1 MNDERVRADLDQAA
15 WLLPDEFVWEAS
27 PQPGVERVKLD
38 RVGGEVAVATSLV
51 RYAAGSAFPPHGH
64 PLGEEYIVLEG
75 EFADEHGRHPAGTYV
90 RNPPGSHHTPYSDP
104 GCLIFVKLR
113 QMATDD
119 ARHQVEALNCSPPAV
134 GWASHLLHAHGRER
148 VWSVRAAAGE
158 RVVFPGAFDGYEVLV
173 LQGAVRWQW
182 LQTFE
187 MPVYSWIRIPPGHPL
202 RLNIVEPSVLYVKRR
217 PAT

>member
-75 EFADEHGRHPAGTYV
+75 EFADEHGRYPAGTYV
-90 RNPPGSHHTPYSDP
+90 RNPPGSHHTPFSEP

-119 ARHQVEALNCSPPAV
+119 ARHLVEALNWSPPAV
-134 GWASHLLHAHGRER
+134 GWTSRLLHAHGRER
-148 VWSVRAAAGE
+148 VWSVRSAAGE
-158 RVVFPGAFDGYEVLV
+158 RVVFPGACDGYEALV